1 MLTGIRPRHHC
12 LTAKKRIAV
21 RDLAVLGFMLVLV
34 PLAFSHAY
42 LAYLL
47 WCWAGLVSLNSYLYG
62 PMAGVPYVQVFALI
76 GLVLLFVSKDK
87 HRLKWEPNSTSI
99 VFIFIM
105 LHGLLSATFAYPGL
119 DRNWELYTNVA
130 KTLLFCLLM
139 PMLASNR
146 LRLYALVLVIILS
159 LGFHGVLEGL
169 KFVASGGA
177 HLTKGIQKFGDNNHF
192 AMVLVMVLPLIL
204 YVYKYAIN
212 KIVRVG
218 CITSFCIICLAVI
231 STNSRGGLLGLV
243 AVALFLV
250 MHSKRKVLGIL
261 SILFVASVMLAM
273 APQSWTSRM
282 ESIKE
287 AEQDSSFMGRVTA
300 WKRASAIAVENP
312 ILGGGYHA
320 GQAPS
325 IYYQFRDKPG
335 ILGFIDTPPSYYP
348 AATHSIYF
356 EILGDLGFL
365 GLFLFLAS
373 LIISYRNFKKIQAL
387 TQEKAI
393 ELAWANDLSVALM
406 AALLAFMVC
415 GAALSAAYFEIPYIL
430 IMLMEALKQQVLRD
444 LNLTAQ
450 RKVLRA

>member
-1 MLTGIRPRHHC
+1 
-12 LTAKKRIAV
+12 
-21 RDLAVLGFMLVLV
+21 MLVLV

-42 LAYLL
+42 VAYLL
-47 WCWAGLVSLNSYLYG
+47 WCWSGLISVNSYLYG
-62 PMAGVPYVQVFALI
+62 PMAGVPYVLIFALI
-76 GLVLLFVSKDK
+76 SLVLLFGSKDK

-99 VFIFIM
+99 VFIFI
-105 LHGLLSATFAYPGL
+105 LVHGFLSATFAYSGL
-119 DRNWELYTNVA
+119 DRNWELYTNMV

-139 PMLASNR
+139 PMLVSNR
-146 LRLYALVLVIILS
+146 LRLYALVLVIILA

-169 KFVASGGA
+169 KFIASGGA
-177 HLTKGIQKFGDNNHF
+177 HLTTGIQKFGDNNHF
-192 AMVLVMVLPLIL
+192 AMVLVLVLPLIL
-204 YVYKYAIN
+204 HAYKYSIN
-212 KIVRVG
+212 KIVRLG
-218 CITSFCIICLAVI
+218 CIAAFCVICLAVI

-243 AVALFLV
+243 AVALFLI
-250 MHSKRKVLGIL
+250 MHSKRKMLGIL
-261 SILFVASVMLAM
+261 SVLFAASIMLVM
-273 APQSWTSRM
+273 APESWTSRM

-312 ILGGGYHA
+312 VLGGGYHA

-325 IYYQFRDKPG
+325 IYYQFQDTPG

-356 EILGDLGFL
+356 EVLGDLGFL

-373 LIISYRNFKKIQAL
+373 LIISYINFKKIQAL
-387 TQEKAI
+387 THDKTI

-430 IMLMEALKQQVLRD
+430 IMMMEALKQQVLRD
-444 LNLTAQ
+444 LNLTSQ
-450 RKVLRA
+450 HKVLRA